1 MNLDGVQLLS
11 QDQLPP
17 VLRLF
22 IDPSLKYSKHKHT
35 VETARDGTHHTYTL
49 VLTRE
54 PSTQPDDYIH
64 LKLAPTTPTD
74 ISTQLS
80 SAREMMSKSSLSETS
95 PKTDNWS
102 FTEKKMDSIYYTI
115 PMKTDPV
122 SFQKNNPSEKTKKS
136 TSSGASSVS
145 TSASSTVSSSQASSA
160 PSSSL
165 PTLDSNYEKIP
176 RKVVTMVHV
185 KFILVHRDTFQR
197 RVQSTFTDEFQS
209 DCRLEDVILN
219 FQQLCARQLR
229 DARLQPRLS
238 YCIGEISGKNSKPVL
253 SSDLGKTLA
262 QLAASKNVFQFALI
276 VDNFDSSGEELK
288 KVKVE
293 K

>member
-35 VETARDGTHHTYTL
+35 VETSRDCVHHTYTL

-54 PSTQPDDYIH
+54 PSTQPDEYIH
-64 LKLAPTTPTD
+64 LKLAPTTSTD

-122 SFQKNNPSEKTKKS
+122 SFQKNNPSEKTTKP
-136 TSSGASSVS
+136 TSSGSSSVS
-145 TSASSTVSSSQASSA
+145 TSATSTVSSSQTSSV

-165 PTLDSNYEKIP
+165 PTFDPNYEKIP

-185 KFILVHRDTFQR
+185 KFILVHRDTFKR

-209 DCRLEDVILN
+209 DCRLEDVIVN

-253 SSDLGKTLA
+253 SSDLGKTLT

-276 VDNFDSSGEELK
+276 VDNFDNS
-288 KVKVE
+288 
-293 K
+293 